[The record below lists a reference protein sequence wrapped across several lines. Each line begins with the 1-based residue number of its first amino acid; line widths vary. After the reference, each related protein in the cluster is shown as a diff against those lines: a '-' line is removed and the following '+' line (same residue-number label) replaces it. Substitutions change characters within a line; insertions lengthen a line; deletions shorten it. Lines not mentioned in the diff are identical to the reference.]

1 MSASQKK
8 ELMEG
13 YLGIKFR
20 TIRGEGDYPPGF
32 AELFPEFKECAG
44 ICNKYDMVPQNAGNF
59 SVRIAGGMAITA
71 TGSNLALLEKDDI
84 VFVSRCSM
92 EDMKVEYIGVN
103 EPSSETFLH
112 HEIYQCR
119 PDVTAIAHAHNIPE
133 SSKMVGIVKETIREE
148 PYGTAAFAGLACET
162 LGEKES
168 IIVLKNHGYLAVGKS
183 LREAVGL
190 MIATHLKCF
199 ASK

>member
-71 TGSNLALLEKDDI
+71 TGSNLALLEKDD
-84 VFVSRCSM
+84 M
-92 EDMKVEYIGVN
+92 PG
-103 EPSSETFLH
+103 
-112 HEIYQCR
+112 Q
-119 PDVTAIAHAHNIPE
+119 HAHYE
-133 SSKMVGIVKETIREE
+133 QEQDRSTVVDCR
-148 PYGTAAFAGLACET
+148 CQ
-162 LGEKES
+162 
-168 IIVLKNHGYLAVGKS
+168 VD
-183 LREAVGL
+183 RQ
-190 MIATHLKCF
+190 
-199 ASK
+199 